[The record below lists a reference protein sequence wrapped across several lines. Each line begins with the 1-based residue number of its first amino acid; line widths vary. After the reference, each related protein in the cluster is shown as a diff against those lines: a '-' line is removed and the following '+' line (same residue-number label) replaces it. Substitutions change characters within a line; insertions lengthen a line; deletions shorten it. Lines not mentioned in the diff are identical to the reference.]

1 MVGPFKDIPA
11 PDMNTD
17 SRHMAWFFDEYTKF
31 EGFSPGVVTGKP
43 IWLHGSLGR
52 ESATGRGTV
61 FGIEN
66 MLTHF
71 GDGEKENKVEGK
83 TFAIQVRGLLGSGPG
98 LSCCQQA
105 TCAGYARRITLRSQR
120 RRWRRDWAAGL
131 WLVGGKALIQTPS
144 AVMQGFGNVGAWT
157 ARLLSERGGIIRAVS
172 DASGC
177 VLDESPQGI
186 DVTKLLRHMHRG
198 DALPHYPHGQQLLR
212 DEIFDV
218 PCDVMV
224 PAALGGVVN
233 GARPLLCS
241 LAATRETSLAGE
253 RAAGDTRRIGT
264 LCRLRG
270 EKGAVPVYCRGGKW
284 PNHPHRGPNLA
295 RPRHLRAAGH
305 LHQRGRRHSQLF

>member
-66 MLTHF
+66 MLAHF
-71 GDGEKENKVEGK
+71 GDGNKENKVEGK
-83 TFAIQVRGLLGSGPG
+83 TFAIQVRPCATRVHAYALAPLRWSGL
-98 LSCCQQA
+98 
-105 TCAGYARRITLRSQR
+105 QR
-120 RRWRRDWAAGL
+120 RVRGGGVGVRERQ
-131 WLVGGKALIQTPS
+131 LV
-144 AVMQGFGNVGAWT
+144 VQGFGNVGAWT

-186 DVTKLLRHMHRG
+186 DVTALLRHMHRG
-198 DALPHYPHGQQLLR
+198 DALPHYPHGQHLLR

-224 PAALGGVVN
+224 PAALGGVID
-233 GARPLLCS
+233 GAHPL
-241 LAATRETSLAGE
+241 ATLVHPGRHC
-253 RAAGDTRRIGT
+253 RR
-264 LCRLRG
+264 C
-270 EKGAVPVYCRGGKW
+270 GALP
-284 PNHPHRGPNLA
+284 
-295 RPRHLRAAGH
+295 LRAGATATCAM
-305 LHQRGRRHSQLF
+305 